1 MVIWQRGE
9 CGTQVRPPGDGIF
22 GDREVDVSILC
33 QEMNAIYE
41 RLREVAVRR
50 NGERK
55 ESLSVIYLK
64 TDTFLALSCCFFN
77 WFSVACK

>member
-22 GDREVDVSILC
+22 GDRKVDVSILC

-41 RLREVAVRR
+41 RLRELAVRR

-55 ESLSVIYLK
+55 ESLSVIRLLK
-64 TDTFLALSCCFFN
+64 NLHLFSFKLLFF
-77 WFSVACK
+77 